1 MGHIF
6 SRIMLFCFLV
16 FIILGAYNC
25 GKEEITDEPKID
37 SIRLDTSRVS
47 YSQDVLKVLNNG
59 NCTGCHSD
67 LVKNGGISVE
77 GHSNLK
83 TIALDGK
90 KLLGSI
96 THKKGYKPMPLDAA
110 KLSEERIW
118 VIERWINQGCKDN

>member
-1 MGHIF
+1 MSYIF
-6 SRIMLFCFLV
+6 SKILLFCFLV

-59 NCTGCHSD
+59 NCTGCHSN

-77 GHSNLK
+77 GHANLQ
-83 TIALDGK
+83 ALALSG

-96 THKKGYKPMPLDAA
+96 AQQKGYIPMPLDAP
-110 KLSEERIW
+110 KLFEERIW
-118 VIERWINQGCKDN
+118 KIERWINQGCKDN